1 MKKNIKRITNNK
13 FINKNNSNIFHY
25 KKDVETVLKLNFIP
39 YNENELK
46 ENKAISPNGY
56 NKIIFNF
63 FDNENSRNTL
73 ENQFEKDLN
82 KFTNSL
88 KELKTNFPNNPE
100 IIELEKNSG
109 IKTPAQVEHT
119 KIEKKL
125 KEQISTTS
133 KEENEI
139 KQNKEK
145 LEKEL
150 VDIEN
155 KIMDLQ
161 LNIEVVSGFEKENK
175 NKNIRD
181 KLISK
186 LEKDIEKENNKMK
199 RRQSIKDFQEELNL
213 FIKREE
219 YNTKQKTKNIEN
231 DVIKKKNLKKE
242 INEKLISIS
251 EKLRVVHRKKNLLIN
266 KLYRHYLNLLRDGKD
281 TRNEGLSWI
290 IREIFSLDKKVMLSF
305 MPTFL
310 DKLCIKYLFNVTH
323 LNIEISNVEKEIKN
337 CKNEF
342 KKVEVISDGKDFLIR
357 KNLIENNK
365 TNISNKYLNGKNESM
380 LEHLDKIRQTFCI
393 NSNNIKIKNSK
404 SYIKN
409 ININKNSLLK
419 RKKTKILLSL
429 PYINGDPN
437 SITNSNKE
445 VSYTNEL
452 LKEDLNE
459 KIPTKLR
466 VKDMEKIINK
476 AGYFMNNE
484 EIEKIQ
490 NYLSLN
496 KKLNNL
502 RKKKELMKTNEMIRI
517 FKEFQR
523 NDYAQRFNIDK
534 ISVIS
539 ALIGEDNLNSEMVKQ
554 SKREKKYI
562 EEIMKGRMHKKMKIA
577 EKSFSV
583 KNFSTFTQFN
593 SFNIT
598 NKNSSEFEGN
608 KINEGI
614 ERFNSFGNTKI

>member
-1 MKKNIKRITNNK
+1 
-13 FINKNNSNIFHY
+13 
-25 KKDVETVLKLNFIP
+25 
-39 YNENELK
+39 
-46 ENKAISPNGY
+46 
-56 NKIIFNF
+56 
-63 FDNENSRNTL
+63 
-73 ENQFEKDLN
+73 
-82 KFTNSL
+82 
-88 KELKTNFPNNPE
+88 
-100 IIELEKNSG
+100 
-109 IKTPAQVEHT
+109 
-119 KIEKKL
+119 
-125 KEQISTTS
+125 
-133 KEENEI
+133 
-139 KQNKEK
+139 
-145 LEKEL
+145 
-150 VDIEN
+150 
-155 KIMDLQ
+155 
-161 LNIEVVSGFEKENK
+161 
-175 NKNIRD
+175 
-181 KLISK
+181 
-186 LEKDIEKENNKMK
+186 
-199 RRQSIKDFQEELNL
+199 
-213 FIKREE
+213 
-219 YNTKQKTKNIEN
+219 
-231 DVIKKKNLKKE
+231 
-242 INEKLISIS
+242 
-251 EKLRVVHRKKNLLIN
+251 
-266 KLYRHYLNLLRDGKD
+266 
-281 TRNEGLSWI
+281 
-290 IREIFSLDKKVMLSF
+290 
-305 MPTFL
+305 
-310 DKLCIKYLFNVTH
+310 
-323 LNIEISNVEKEIKN
+323 
-337 CKNEF
+337 
-342 KKVEVISDGKDFLIR
+342 
-357 KNLIENNK
+357 
-365 TNISNKYLNGKNESM
+365 M
-380 LEHLDKIRQTFCI
+380 LEYLDKIRQTFCI

-593 SFNIT
+593 TFNKT